1 MAIWA
6 GFLKYN
12 KNLAERMSISIDDTD
27 YLMQLVSAEKDMYS
41 PSDDSIDI
49 LMKDGSIADIT
60 QASEL
65 LASPSSLSV
74 GKVRRYYLCY
84 SR

>member
-1 MAIWA
+1 MEMNELLIFAVCLAVMALSLLIRV
-6 GFLKYN
+6 GKG
-12 KNLAERMSISIDDTD
+12 
-27 YLMQLVSAEKDMYS
+27 
-41 PSDDSIDI
+41 PSVVDRVVAADSIDI